1 MYDKGQ
7 LVLNTLRSVINNDSL
22 WFDILR
28 GLMTKFGMQ
37 TVTGEDVM
45 GYVNER
51 TGTDL
56 AYFFDQYL
64 RNPKIPVLEVSSWK
78 KGAESS
84 ARYRWKS
91 DVKGFHM
98 PIRVTTGKGQ
108 WGWIT
113 PTTEWQTMNLGD
125 LAPEEFAIEKD
136 RFYID
141 VKLNYVYLDPA
152 VPEMRRR

>member
-37 TVTGEDVM
+37 TVTGEDIT
-45 GYVNER
+45 GYITQR
-51 TGTDL
+51 AGTDL
-56 AYFFDQYL
+56 GPFFNQYL
-64 RNPKIPVLEVSSWK
+64 RHTKIPVLEVFTSK
-78 KGAESS
+78 KGNEVT
-84 ARYRWKS
+84 ARYRWKA
-91 DVKGFHM
+91 DVKEFKM

-125 LAPEEFAIEKD
+125 LAPEDFAIEKD
-136 RFYID
+136 CFYVD